1 MGMSQPL
8 IHHRTDRFKRLLKE
22 TQKNLQEIFQTE
34 NDVVI
39 LTSSGTGAMEAVVSA
54 LLGQGDHALAVV
66 AGKFGQRWLEICKT
80 HKIPCTPLSREYGHA
95 ATDQE
100 ICQALQENDDTSVL
114 LIQGCETSTAT
125 SHDLER
131 IAKTVH
137 DHFPQVLIVV
147 DAITTLLTEKIE
159 TDLWNLDIV
168 IGGAQKAFGMPPG
181 LAFLSVSHRASEKMQ
196 STSSHSYYLNLHQ
209 EFLKQ
214 RNGQT
219 NFTPAISLIQ
229 GLHKVTGEILRQGPD
244 NIIAEAALM
253 ARCTR
258 KGLKSLGFQLVSHA
272 PSNAVTAAFPP
283 SDIEA
288 PDLVKK
294 LEAETGIKVAGGQ
307 GELKNKIIRIAHL
320 GYFDLIDVFS
330 VLSAIELCLHLLGTK
345 VELGKGVGAALHEA
359 STTMCQLS
367 KA

>member
-1 MGMSQPL
+1 MAQPL
-8 IHHRTDRFKRLLKE
+8 IHHRTDRFKALLKQ
-22 TQKNLQEIFQTE
+22 THRNLQEIFRSE
-34 NDVVI
+34 NDVAI

-54 LLGQGDHALAVV
+54 LLGQEDHALAVV
-66 AGKFGQRWLEICKT
+66 AGKFGQRWLEICQT
-80 HKIPCTPLSREYGHA
+80 HKIPCTPLYLKYGRA
-95 ATDQE
+95 ATDQD
-100 ICQALQENDDTSVL
+100 ICQALQENADTSVL

-125 SHDLER
+125 SHNLER
-131 IAKTVH
+131 ISKSVH
-137 DHFPQVLIVV
+137 ENFPEVLIVV
-147 DAITTLLTEKIE
+147 DAITALLTEKVE
-159 TDLWNLDIV
+159 TDLWNLDVV

-181 LAFLSVSHRASEKMQ
+181 LAFLSVSSRAIEKIQ
-196 STSSHSYYLNLHQ
+196 STSSRSYYLNLHQ
-209 EFLKQ
+209 EILKQ
-214 RNGQT
+214 RDGQS

-229 GLHKVTGEILRQGPD
+229 GLHKVTGEILRQGPE

-283 SDIEA
+283 SNIKA

-307 GELKNKIIRIAHL
+307 DELKNKIIRIAHL

-330 VLSAIELCLHLLGTK
+330 VLSAIELCLLMLGTK

-359 STTMCQLS
+359 SETVC
-367 KA
+367 